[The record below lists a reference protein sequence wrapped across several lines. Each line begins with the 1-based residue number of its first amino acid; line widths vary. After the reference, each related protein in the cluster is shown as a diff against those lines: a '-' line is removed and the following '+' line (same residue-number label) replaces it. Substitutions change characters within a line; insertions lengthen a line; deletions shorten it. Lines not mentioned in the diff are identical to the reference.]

1 MMAMTAFIFQREK
14 PTKSRYTKSSSPNPT
29 GIILNKQQKCH
40 QKEKKIIQKTSLISK
55 QMQQIHPSP
64 LVRRARIIRRK
75 TTTVYCDTLKRL
87 KDEDAV
93 LINQILVIRLR
104 PRSEATEFECSCVNN
119 SNIDSIPSVDFAY
132 PPMGSNASNFPP
144 QLFYPDFMK
153 GTVQR
158 REERETY
165 QVVLTNDKA
174 ERTFAFCFKFPT
186 LPQYSSIISTD
197 SGISTLD
204 NRIFTGLSVLVL
216 ISPYPHEG
224 YFSEL
229 AADLVLAFQRDNG
242 RLLSMCRDLLQLRL
256 TTSESYG
263 VKAKYIVRDELGQ
276 QNRINNCGLT
286 HNQQWTRSHMSTIL
300 KKIGIENALFIFL
313 NMLAERRI
321 IITGSNVT
329 DVSRTV
335 HALVRLLAPL
345 EWPHGLIPI
354 LPDSQIEYCQNP
366 TPYIYGLLRYNLS
379 LISELIVPQHD
390 SSFSDDNTLNDGIIL
405 LDVEMGIIVPQISR
419 PKNKQ
424 KIGLKA
430 LLEQTEL
437 MGFPRLAVC
446 ELLGALK
453 SCIPIKDAEKADYK
467 IEKKIMIFYAKL
479 FGHYRSFGQDILT
492 ARNRKLFAR
501 AHPCSETRLFL
512 NWFIENG
519 ILQYFISTQETE
531 DDGCCGLK
539 FRFQKVLKKYA
550 PPATINLEGKKRK
563 ATKSLIW
570 KALNH

>member
-1 MMAMTAFIFQREK
+1 MKAMTAFIFQREK
-14 PTKSRYTKSSSPNPT
+14 PSKSHHYTKSASPSTT
-29 GIILNKQQKCH
+29 GIILNKQQQQHKCH
-40 QKEKKIIQKTSLISK
+40 QKEKKTTQKTSLISK

-64 LVRRARIIRRK
+64 LSKNIRRARIIRRK

-93 LINQILVIRLR
+93 LINQILIIRLR

-186 LPQYSSIISTD
+186 LPQHSSIISTD

-216 ISPYPHEG
+216 ISPYPNEG

-229 AADLVLAFQRDNG
+229 AADLVLAFQRDNA

-256 TTSESYG
+256 TTSESFDA
-263 VKAKYIVRDELGQ
+263 KAKYIVRDEYG
-276 QNRINNCGLT
+276 R
-286 HNQQWTRSHMSTIL
+286 QQWTRSHMSTIL
-300 KKIGIENALFIFL
+300 KKIGMENALFIFL

-329 DVSRTV
+329 DVSQAV

-379 LISELIVPQHD
+379 RISELIVPQND
-390 SSFSDDNTLNDGIIL
+390 SSFSPDDNTLNDDIIL
-405 LDVEMGIIVPQISR
+405 FDVEMGIIVPPISR

-437 MGFPRLAVC
+437 IGFPRAAVC

-453 SCIPIKDAEKADYK
+453 SCIPIKDAEKADYR

-519 ILQYFISTQETE
+519 ILQYFISIQEV
-531 DDGCCGLK
+531 C
-539 FRFQKVLKKYA
+539 FFYKK
-550 PPATINLEGKKRK
+550 IFCEEF
-563 ATKSLIW
+563 
-570 KALNH
+570 